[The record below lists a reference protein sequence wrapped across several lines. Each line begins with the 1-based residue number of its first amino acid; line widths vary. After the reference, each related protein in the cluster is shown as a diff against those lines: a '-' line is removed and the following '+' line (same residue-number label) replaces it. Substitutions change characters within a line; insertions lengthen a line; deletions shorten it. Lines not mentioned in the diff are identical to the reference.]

1 MAEGAARIGRT
12 LPSYETSTGWDAERD
27 GSAGDELRHLSGSPA
42 LGVGENEDVQVGFRK
57 VSHRSA
63 SGKLSAVGIYGV
75 ASYSVS
81 RRTREMGTR
90 LALGARPGIL
100 RRRIFSSAMKV
111 VVVGAAVGLMV
122 ALGAGRVM
130 EVLLYG
136 ITPRDPLALILAP
149 VVLLAASS
157 LAVWIPVH
165 RYTRVDP
172 AVAME
177 VE

>member
-1 MAEGAARIGRT
+1 
-12 LPSYETSTGWDAERD
+12 
-27 GSAGDELRHLSGSPA
+27 
-42 LGVGENEDVQVGFRK
+42 
-57 VSHRSA
+57 
-63 SGKLSAVGIYGV
+63 VGIYGV

-81 RRTREMGTR
+81 RRTREMGIR